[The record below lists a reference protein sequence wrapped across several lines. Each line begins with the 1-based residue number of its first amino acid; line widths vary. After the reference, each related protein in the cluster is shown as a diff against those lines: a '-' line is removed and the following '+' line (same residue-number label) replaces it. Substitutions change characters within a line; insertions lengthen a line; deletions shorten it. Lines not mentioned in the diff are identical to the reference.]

1 MRLLRPAEERAGLA
15 MTGRGSEEC
24 AGLLR
29 NIILVSYITNS
40 DLFHCGVSRND
51 GMGDPQMTQMDADDM
66 DGVD

>member
-40 DLFHCGVSRND
+40 DLFH
-51 GMGDPQMTQMDADDM
+51 PQMTQMDADDM